1 MSTIV
6 SEKKREI
13 IVWQC
18 VLQTVTSL
26 HAVLALE
33 FQARDLLKIANINPQ
48 QESQILTMEKFNEN
62 ILVPS
67 NISFFGSFILRSTR

>member
-13 IVWQC
+13 IVWQR

-33 FQARDLLKIANINPQ
+33 FQAHDLLKIANINPQ
-48 QESQILTMEKFNEN
+48 QESQILTMEKFNKN

-67 NISFFGSFILRSTR
+67 NINFFGSFILRSTR